1 MFGWKP
7 GIGDPTTLGWVT
19 VAAYAVAAVL
29 CWLAAGKSPKTER
42 RWWQALAVILALL
55 CINKQI
61 DLQTLFTDIGRTVAK
76 NQGWYEDRRP
86 YQYMFVGAILALML
100 VAAVL
105 MVARLRRAGAQ
116 VKLSMVGLAM
126 LMGFVFIRAASLER
140 IDALINRQIGTPRVN
155 HWLEIG
161 GIVVIAA
168 GALWMLRPFGR
179 RSRR

>member
-1 MFGWKP
+1 MFGWRP

-29 CWLAAGKSPKTER
+29 CWLAAGKAPRTER
-42 RWWQALAVILALL
+42 RWWQMLAVVLALL
-55 CINKQI
+55 CINKQV
-61 DLQTLFTDIGRTVAK
+61 DLQTLFTDVGRTVSK

-105 MVARLRRAGAQ
+105 MVSRLRRAGAQ
-116 VKLSMVGLAM
+116 LKTSMAGLA
-126 LMGFVFIRAASLER
+126 LLAGFIFIRAASLEK
-140 IDALINRQIGTPRVN
+140 IDRLINRQIGTPRVN

-161 GIVVIAA
+161 GIAVIAI
-168 GALWMLRPFGR
+168 GAIWMLRPAPR
-179 RSRR
+179 RARR